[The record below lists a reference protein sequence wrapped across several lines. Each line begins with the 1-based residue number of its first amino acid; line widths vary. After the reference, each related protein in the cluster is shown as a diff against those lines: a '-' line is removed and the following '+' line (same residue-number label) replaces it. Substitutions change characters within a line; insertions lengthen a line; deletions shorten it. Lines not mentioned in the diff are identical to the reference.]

1 MEFANLPA
9 RRRDRGGEEAEPNSD
24 QSSALD
30 DARDVSRD
38 AAMSPNDGENL
49 DATSRASSGETPR
62 ARDANARDDA
72 TRGKDTLSGRGST
85 ARGRW
90 RAVTARAR
98 AWATAVGP
106 AVAARVGRA
115 IARAKREFR
124 EQFPSDEEWARAI
137 DEAREVAAYEEATR
151 ARRAVGET
159 AETREGVDSCVDLA
173 SVVEKVSVR
182 VEDVET
188 EETGAGRDAVD
199 VGQDDDDDDD
209 DDDRAVG
216 KRAKGD
222 DELEVDAPSTPPR
235 DEVSS
240 SRAFESPV
248 RVHAIDADASPES
261 RPETPAGD
269 DDSIASPSFDEND
282 YVFDESED
290 EEEDI
295 ACVCVEPS
303 IVVVPE
309 ALMRDRGALPDVDA
323 VSFVPPKRAHAR
335 TRLTG
340 DVVKAATRR
349 EYWRNAR
356 RGARASPSRRFVV
369 RASAPSTPSPSPEPK
384 PGAASPR
391 AELDAVAED
400 VDVVVTGDTPPWSF
414 KRIDR
419 ETRELAKTARTLLDW
434 TTGAGDA
441 PPDFLSALTAD
452 VDASVA
458 KLALANEW
466 FDVTDAGDIVLALTP
481 SDVAAADKRD

>member
-1 MEFANLPA
+1 
-9 RRRDRGGEEAEPNSD
+9 
-24 QSSALD
+24 
-30 DARDVSRD
+30 
-38 AAMSPNDGENL
+38 MS
-49 DATSRASSGETPR
+49 
-62 ARDANARDDA
+62 
-72 TRGKDTLSGRGST
+72 
-85 ARGRW
+85 RGRW

-159 AETREGVDSCVDLA
+159 AKTRGGMDSSVDLA
-173 SVVEKVSVR
+173 SVVETASVG

-188 EETGAGRDAVD
+188 EATGAGRDAVD
-199 VGQDDDDDDD
+199 VGRDDVGRDDD
-209 DDDRAVG
+209 DDDRAVR
-216 KRAKGD
+216 KLANGD
-222 DELEVDAPSTPPR
+222 DEREVDAPSTPPR
-235 DEVSS
+235 DDTSS

-248 RVHAIDADASPES
+248 RVRAIDMDASPES
-261 RPETPAGD
+261 RLATPARD
-269 DDSIASPSFDEND
+269 DDSVASPSFDEND
-282 YVFDESED
+282 YVFDDED
-290 EEEDI
+290 ENENI

-309 ALMRDRGALPDVDA
+309 ALVRDRGALPDVDA

-340 DVVKAATRR
+340 DVVKASSRR

-356 RGARASPSRRFVV
+356 RGVRASPSRRFVV
-369 RASAPSTPSPSPEPK
+369 RASAPSSPSPLPEPK
-384 PGAASPR
+384 PGASSPR

-434 TTGAGDA
+434 TTGAADA

>member
-1 MEFANLPA
+1 M
-9 RRRDRGGEEAEPNSD
+9 
-24 QSSALD
+24 SST
-30 DARDVSRD
+30 
-38 AAMSPNDGENL
+38 DGENL
-49 DATSRASSGETPR
+49 DAASRASSGATAR
-62 ARDANARDDA
+62 ARDADARDDS
-72 TRGKDTLSGRGST
+72 TRGKDTLRCGGST

-106 AVAARVGRA
+106 VVAARVGRA

-151 ARRAVGET
+151 ARRAVGEK
-159 AETREGVDSCVDLA
+159 AETREGVHSSVDLA
-173 SVVEKVSVR
+173 SLVETASVR

-188 EETGAGRDAVD
+188 EPTGAGRDAVD
-199 VGQDDDDDDD
+199 VGRDDD

-235 DEVSS
+235 DDASS

-248 RVHAIDADASPES
+248 RVCAIDADASPES
-261 RPETPAGD
+261 RPETPARD
-269 DDSIASPSFDEND
+269 DDSVASPSFDEND
-282 YVFDESED
+282 YVFDDEDED
-290 EEEDI
+290 EEDDI

-303 IVVVPE
+303 FVVVPE

-340 DVVKAATRR
+340 DVVKASTRR

-384 PGAASPR
+384 PGASSPR

-419 ETRELAKTARTLLDW
+419 ETREFATTARTLLDW
-434 TTGAGDA
+434 TTGAADA